1 MEASNFIDLDVDD
14 QHCVKKI
21 NDDQTDCKCMH
32 CTFSCCN
39 KPLWLGRKTTLV
51 APQMRENNILVAHL

>member
-21 NDDQTDCKCMH
+21 NDDQTDCKCT
-32 CTFSCCN
+32 C
-39 KPLWLGRKTTLV
+39 TTLSV
-51 APQMRENNILVAHL
+51 VVINPCGLGEKQL